1 MVFNELPLWCSFYQP
16 LELLQLTNRELVDAR
31 SLAAVALVALKAALL
46 PEEGP
51 VAAIVQVGH
60 LQDLEQLFAGTEDPR
75 ISRVSHVETLDR
87 NRTGLF
93 RNIGS
98 GQLVHLVGGLA
109 VPEDRLF
116 SRREVVDWNKD
127 MKVFLHLEII

>member
-16 LELLQLTNRELVDAR
+16 LELLQLTDRELVDAR

-75 ISRVSHVETLDR
+75 ISRVSHVETL

-109 VPEDRLF
+109 VAEDRLL
-116 SRREVVDWNKD
+116 SRREVVDWNED
-127 MKVFLHLEII
+127 MRKSSYI

>member
-1 MVFNELPLWCSFYQP
+1 MVYNELPLWCSFYQP

-75 ISRVSHVETLDR
+75 ISRVSHVETL

-109 VPEDRLF
+109 VAKDRLF
-116 SRREVVDWNKD
+116 SRREVVDWNED